1 MSKHTLQPAGNFPK
15 AGLGKRLAAVFYD
28 FMLCIALVMVITL
41 VYQQGILRLIYGAEA
56 LQVMA
61 DSQMLDIDPVLSTL
75 LFFSVFAFFAKFWT
89 HGGQTLGMQVWGL
102 RVQNPDGS
110 AIDVWQALLR
120 FLIAI
125 IAWLPAGL
133 GVWWMLFDK
142 HKRTWSDMYSGS
154 DVVQLPKNIHKK

>member
-1 MSKHTLQPAGNFPK
+1 MSKHALQPAGNFPK

-154 DVVQLPKNIHKK
+154 EIVQLPKNIHKK

>member
-1 MSKHTLQPAGNFPK
+1 MSKHALQPAGNFPK

-61 DSQMLDIDPVLSTL
+61 DSKMLDIDPVLSTL

-125 IAWLPAGL
+125 FAWLPAGL

-142 HKRTWSDMYSGS
+142 HKRTWSDIYSGS

>member
-1 MSKHTLQPAGNFPK
+1 MSKHALQPAGNFPK

-75 LFFSVFAFFAKFWT
+75 LFFAVFGFFAKFWT

>member
-1 MSKHTLQPAGNFPK
+1 MSKHALQPAGNFPK

-41 VYQQGILRLIYGAEA
+41 VYQQGILRLIYGSEA

-61 DSQMLDIDPVLSTL
+61 DSKMLDIDPVLSTL
-75 LFFSVFAFFAKFWT
+75 LFFAVFGFFAKFWT

-125 IAWLPAGL
+125 FAWLPAGL

-154 DVVQLPKNIHKK
+154 DVVQLPKNIHKN

>member
-1 MSKHTLQPAGNFPK
+1 MSKHALQPAGNFPK

-75 LFFSVFAFFAKFWT
+75 LFFVVFGFFAKFWT

>member
-1 MSKHTLQPAGNFPK
+1 MSKHALQPAGNFPK

-41 VYQQGILRLIYGAEA
+41 VYQQGILRLIYGSEA

-61 DSQMLDIDPVLSTL
+61 DSKMLDIDPVLSTL
-75 LFFSVFAFFAKFWT
+75 LFFAVFGFFAKFWT

-125 IAWLPAGL
+125 FAWLPAGL

-142 HKRTWSDMYSGS
+142 QKRTWSDMYSGS

>member
-1 MSKHTLQPAGNFPK
+1 MSKHALQPAGNFPK

-125 IAWLPAGL
+125 FAWLPAGL

-142 HKRTWSDMYSGS
+142 QKRTWSDMYSGS
-154 DVVQLPKNIHKK
+154 EIVQLPKNIHKK

>member
-1 MSKHTLQPAGNFPK
+1 MSKHALQPAGNFPK